1 MMIIKVSVVSRND
14 YIPVSNIKRTNIKNI
29 EGDLVLKRIDDFEK
43 REQILQL
50 RKKVMQAEQERIDG
64 VVSLSVSQARK
75 QLRERAN

>member
-1 MMIIKVSVVSRND
+1 MFMS
-14 YIPVSNIKRTNIKNI
+14 
-29 EGDLVLKRIDDFEK
+29 IDAFEK

-64 VVSLSVSQARK
+64 VVSLSVFQAGK

>member
-64 VVSLSVSQARK
+64 VVSLSVFQARK